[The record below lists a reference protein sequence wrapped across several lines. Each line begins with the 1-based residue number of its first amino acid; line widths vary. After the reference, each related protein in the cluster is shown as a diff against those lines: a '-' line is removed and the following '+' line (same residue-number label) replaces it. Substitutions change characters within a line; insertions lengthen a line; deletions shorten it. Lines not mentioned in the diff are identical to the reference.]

1 MPSETMLRPITS
13 PRLSDSAIA
22 HAFFTR
28 QGGVSTGI
36 YQGLNMGIGS
46 NDNRDHVHENR
57 ARAAH
62 FFGVAP
68 THLVSPWQ
76 VHSPDA
82 LIVDK
87 PFEGERPKADGIVTA
102 TPNLAIAVVT
112 ADCGPILFSD
122 PKSRII
128 GAAHAGWK
136 GALYGVLESTIE
148 AMVSLGSKRDNIVAV
163 LGPSISQKNYEV
175 SPEYVSNFVNVAAE
189 YAKYFIPSDKPN
201 HSMFDLWTYT
211 VDRLT
216 NAGVSASCINACT
229 YAQEDNFYSYRRT
242 THRAE
247 PDYGRQM
254 SAIMIRD

>member
-1 MPSETMLRPITS
+1 MPSDSMLRPITS
-13 PRLSDSAIA
+13 PHLNNSAIT

-62 FFGVAP
+62 FFGVEP
-68 THLVSPWQ
+68 SHLVSPWQ
-76 VHSPDA
+76 VHSPDVVV
-82 LIVDK
+82 VDK
-87 PFEGERPKADGIVTA
+87 PLAGARPKADGIVTA

-122 PKSRII
+122 PQSRII

-148 AMVSLGSKRDNIVAV
+148 AMVSLGSKRDSIIAV
-163 LGPSISQKNYEV
+163 LGPSISQTNYEV
-175 SPEYVSNFVNVAAE
+175 GPEFVSNFVNVAAGN
-189 YAKYFIPSDKPN
+189 AKYFIPSDKPD
-201 HSMFDLWTYT
+201 HCMFDLWAYT

-216 NAGVSASCINACT
+216 TAGVSTSCVGACT
-229 YAQEDNFYSYRRT
+229 YAHEDNFYSYRRT